1 MRSRK
6 ALGSLKIQH
15 SAQIWFLHSPPAHTS
30 FFCCCCCCF
39 FAVNTQENPTL
50 TYSGSTLIPTTP
62 SYPSSPNHMAKA
74 SLINRSLL
82 GAAIQD
88 KP

>member
-6 ALGSLKIQH
+6 ALSSLKIQH

-30 FFCCCCCCF
+30 IFFFF

-50 TYSGSTLIPTTP
+50 TYSGSILIPTIP
-62 SYPSSPNHMAKA
+62 SYPSSPNLMAKA
-74 SLINRSLL
+74 SLINLGLL
-82 GAAIQD
+82 SITIQD